1 MKPTTQYY
9 KPLQIGTIKLE
20 GNLIL
25 APMAGYTDRAFRQ
38 IAMDKGAN
46 LAYAEMSSCEAL
58 WRGEKEKTQQIMAP
72 YPGEKH
78 LVLQIFSGNLEA
90 VQSSMEHVIAFKP
103 SIVDLNIGC
112 PVQKVNKSG
121 AGSALLQR
129 PQELKAIL
137 SFMRQSIPK
146 NIAVTAKFRSGW
158 NQESL
163 NYLEIAELALAA
175 GCNMITLHPR
185 TRAQGYSG
193 EANWEYLKKLKETFP
208 EAVICASGDLHSPEQ
223 IRDMFE
229 QTNVDAA
236 MIARGSIGHPTIFQ
250 ETRDLLEHGSYKA
263 LDPHQNMY
271 IAYQHYLL
279 SLEYLGER
287 YTINEIK
294 KHLAQYAR
302 GTALLAHYR
311 KLLVLAQT
319 KLEIDTLF
327 QELLSE
333 ISENIPRACT
343 KD

>member
-1 MKPTTQYY
+1 MKSTSQYY
-9 KPLQIGTIKLE
+9 KPLQIGTIQLE

-38 IAMDKGAN
+38 IAMENGAN

-58 WRGEKEKTQQIMAP
+58 WRGEREKTQQIMTA
-72 YPGEKH
+72 YPHEEH
-78 LVLQIFSGNLEA
+78 LALQIFSGNIEA
-90 VQSSMEHVIAFKP
+90 VQSSIQQVIAFQP

-137 SFMRQSIPK
+137 SFMREAIPK
-146 NIAVTAKFRSGW
+146 EIAVTAKFRSGW

-163 NYLEIAELALAA
+163 NYLEIAELALEA
-175 GCNMITLHPR
+175 GCDMITLHPR

-193 EANWEYLKKLKETFP
+193 VANWQQLKELKETFP
-208 EAVICASGDLHSPEQ
+208 EAVICASGDLNSPEQ
-223 IRDMFE
+223 IQTMFE
-229 QTNVDAA
+229 QTGVDAA

-250 ETRDLLEHGSYKA
+250 ETRDLLQHGSYTMV
-263 LDPHQNMY
+263 DPHQNMK
-271 IAYQHYLL
+271 IAHQHYLL

-319 KLEIDTLF
+319 KDEIDQLF

-333 ISENIPRACT
+333 ISENSARACT
-343 KD
+343 KN